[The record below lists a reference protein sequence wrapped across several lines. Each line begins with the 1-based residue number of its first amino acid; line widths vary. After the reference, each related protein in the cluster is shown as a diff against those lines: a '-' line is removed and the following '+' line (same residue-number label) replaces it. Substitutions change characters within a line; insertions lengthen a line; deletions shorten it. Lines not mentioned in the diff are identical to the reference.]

1 MDAKQRNEREHADNE
16 RRANEMYGRSFDKL
30 NDMEQ
35 REVVRRHSAGTGGWD
50 VPARARCRMQASMHR
65 WAPLAGSDPEPRHS
79 TTRKGHESRG
89 QEGIQLLFR
98 DDNVQE

>member
-1 MDAKQRNEREHADNE
+1 MDAKRNERADNE
-16 RRANEMYGRSFDKL
+16 RRANEMYGRKFDEL

-50 VPARARCRMQASMHR
+50 VPARARCRRKPMHR
-65 WAPLAGSDPEPRHS
+65 WEPLAGSDPEPRHS

-89 QEGIQLLFR
+89 QEGVQLLFR